1 MGRGRSIVER
11 RDPEPAISV
20 DARWVGADLG
30 ETAEHAVVRQDGL
43 DEERVGVA
51 DHPQVAPANIA
62 RDQPQTANA
71 TAQVKNSWRARGGAP

>member
-1 MGRGRSIVER
+1 
-11 RDPEPAISV
+11 
-20 DARWVGADLG
+20 
-30 ETAEHAVVRQDGL
+30 VVRQDGL